1 MHAALTLLLSKSF
14 KAAAAEV
21 LVRQSVEFRKHL
33 DNLLQMSIPCSAVAD
48 NVFVLSL
55 RTESCCKRM
64 VSPSSG

>member
-21 LVRQSVEFRKHL
+21 LVGQSVEFGKHL

-48 NVFVLSL
+48 NVLLLSL

-64 VSPSSG
+64 VLPSSG